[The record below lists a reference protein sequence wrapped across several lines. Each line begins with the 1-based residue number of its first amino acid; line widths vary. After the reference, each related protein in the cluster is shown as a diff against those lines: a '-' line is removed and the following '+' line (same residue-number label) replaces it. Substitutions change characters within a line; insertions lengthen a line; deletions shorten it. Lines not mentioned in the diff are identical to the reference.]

1 MFALGK
7 NSTSLR
13 MIIQRAKGSW
23 LWDINNKKY
32 LDAFSS
38 YSSANF
44 GHQHPFLHQRLIQQ
58 THKVSVYSRTLTSDV
73 LLSLCELIHNLY
85 SEHITG
91 NELRVIPMNSGVE
104 AGETAVKFA
113 RKWGYLTKKIPIGEA
128 KVLFANNNYWGK
140 TISAI
145 STSDYDYQKYFFP
158 TTPGFLKVPFND
170 SASIESALSNDPT
183 ITAVYLEPVQGEGG
197 INVPSLNYFREV
209 RDICTKHNVLL
220 IADEIQTG
228 MGRTGSALCIQD
240 YGIQADII
248 LLGKSLGG
256 GFLPISTCITRA
268 DVADLVNPG
277 EHSSTFGGYP
287 LGCAMAVASLQLL
300 HHTPL
305 LSEIKEKTLLLQIIL
320 SHLKTSFPD
329 LIEEVRGKGM
339 LCGIRMKDEIDP
351 LLVCDRL
358 TDFGLVT
365 REANHHVVRICP
377 PLTSTISELE
387 YLGENLH
394 RGLRSIQ
401 IKPL

>member
-58 THKVSVYSRTLTSDV
+58 TNKVSVYSRTLTSDI
-73 LLSLCELIHNLY
+73 LLTLCETIHDLY
-85 SEHITG
+85 SEYITG
-91 NELRVIPMNSGVE
+91 KKLRVIPMNSGVE

-113 RKWGYLTKKIPIGEA
+113 RKWGYVSKQIPLGQA

-145 STSDYDYQKYFFP
+145 STSDYDYQKYFYP

-170 SASIESALSNDPT
+170 STSIQDALSKDPT

-197 INVPSLNYFREV
+197 INVPSFSYFKEV
-209 RDICTKHNVLL
+209 REICTKHNVLL

-256 GFLPISTCITRA
+256 GFLPISTCIARA
-268 DVADLVNPG
+268 DVADVVQPG

-287 LGCAMAVASLQLL
+287 LGCAMAVASLELL
-300 HHTPL
+300 HRTPL
-305 LSEIKEKTLLLQIIL
+305 LSEIKQKSLLIQTIL
-320 SHLKTSFPD
+320 SHLKMTYPD

-339 LCGIRMKDEIDP
+339 LCGIQMKDGFDP
-351 LLVCDRL
+351 LSVCDRL
-358 TDFGLVT
+358 TEFGLVT

-377 PLTSTISELE
+377 PLTSATSELE
-387 YLGENLH
+387 YMGEQLH
-394 RGLRSIQ
+394 SGFRSLQ
-401 IKPL
+401 VKPL